1 MTDFLYPVFAM
12 LVGGGLTEYFV
23 KFVFMSEASLF
34 HHDRETLFVEVILPL
49 YIAKTY
55 TYRVPAEWNEQI
67 AVGKR
72 VIIQFGRNKIY
83 AAIVYRM
90 VKEAPLQYEAKYI
103 LNVIDDDPVVDAH
116 QLALWEWL
124 SAYYMCYLGEVMQA
138 ALPAALKMA
147 SETKIVASEQE
158 ELDRNLLSDK
168 GYMVMEALD
177 VAGELTVNDI
187 VKLLG
192 QKSVFPLLKSLFD
205 HGYILISEE
214 IKDRF
219 KPKRKSF
226 LRLSKEFGDGEGI
239 RGLLDSL
246 NRAPKQQDAV
256 LAFLQLRKT
265 KAEIMRQDIMELT
278 GVGAGIIGSLIEKG
292 VFEVDEKVVSR
303 FAGEDLAI
311 TTNFVFNAQQ
321 QRAFD
326 EIKGF
331 FEQRDVV
338 LLHGVTASGKTQLY
352 IRLIEEAIAAGKNAL
367 YLLPEIALTTQIT
380 DRLKLHFGD
389 KLGVYH
395 SKFNDNERA
404 EVWHKVLK
412 GEFKVVVGAR
422 SSVFLP
428 FNNLGLIVVDE
439 EHESS
444 YKQYDPAPRY
454 HARDTAIY
462 LGHVHQAKVLLG
474 SATPS
479 IESYYNAKAGKYGF
493 VELKERFGEAKLPE
507 IQVINIAEE
516 GRKDQMF
523 SYFSGALLQGITDAL
538 ERKEQV
544 ILFQNRRGHTPF
556 VQCSTCG
563 WVAKCVNCDVSL
575 TYHKSSNHLHC
586 HYCGHMEPPIQVCPA
601 CGMPHIESK
610 GFGTERVEEE
620 LELLLPAA
628 RIGRLDLDSTKGK
641 YGFDKVITA
650 FDDHE
655 FDVLIGTQMVAKGLD
670 FGRVSLIGIINADAM
685 INFPDFRA
693 YERAFSLF
701 SQVAGRAGRREKEG
715 RVIVQTHT
723 PNHRV
728 LEQVIEHNYEGMF
741 MTEVKERKNYQYP
754 PFYRLIKM
762 DIRHTDMQYAHD
774 GASRLASLLRA
785 NLGSRVLGPEPPLIS
800 RVRNHFIQ
808 TITLKIE
815 RNNVSIAKVKE
826 FIRQAIV
833 QFEIDKS
840 NKGIR
845 ISIDVDPY

>member
-1 MTDFLYPVFAM
+1 
-12 LVGGGLTEYFV
+12 
-23 KFVFMSEASLF
+23 MSESSLF
-34 HHDRETLFVEVILPL
+34 NTGRETLFVDVILPL

-55 TYRVPAEWNEQI
+55 TYRVPLEWNDDV

-72 VIIQFGRNKIY
+72 VIVQFGRNRIY
-83 AAIVYRM
+83 SAIVYK
-90 VKEAPLQYEAKYI
+90 VLKEAPLGYEAKYI
-103 LNVIDDDPVVDAH
+103 LNVIDEAPIVDEP
-116 QLALWEWL
+116 QLELWKWI
-124 SAYYMCYLGEVMQA
+124 ADYYLCYMGEVMQA

-147 SETKIVASEQE
+147 SETKIIAAEDG
-158 ELDRNLLSDK
+158 ELDRSLLTDK

-177 VAGELTVNDI
+177 LAGELTVNDI
-187 VKLLG
+187 VKILG
-192 QKSVFPLLKSLFD
+192 QKTVFPLLKTLFD
-205 HGYILISEE
+205 QGFVLISEE

-219 KPKRKSF
+219 KPKRKAYLVLGQAFSD
-226 LRLSKEFGDGEGI
+226 EEGK

-256 LAFLQLRKT
+256 IAFMQLRKT
-265 KAEIMRQDIMELT
+265 KEDVSRQDIMEAT
-278 GVGAGIIGSLIEKG
+278 GVSAGVLASLIEKG
-292 VFEVDEKVVSR
+292 VFEIKEKVISR
-303 FAGEDLAI
+303 LGGEDVEIVVDFEFSA
-311 TTNFVFNAQQ
+311 AQND
-321 QRAFD
+321 AFAQ
-326 EIKGF
+326 INSC
-331 FEQRDVV
+331 FEDKDVTV
-338 LLHGVTASGKTQLY
+338 LHGVTASGKTQVY
-352 IRLIEEAIAAGKNAL
+352 IRLIEEAIRKGGTAL

-380 DRLKLHFGD
+380 ERLKLHFGD

-412 GEFKVVVGAR
+412 GEYSVVIGAR

-428 FNNLGLIVVDE
+428 FQNLKLIVVDE

-444 YKQYDPAPRY
+444 YKQYEPAPRY

-462 LGHVHQAKVLLG
+462 LAHLHKAKVLLG

-479 IESYYNAKAGKYGF
+479 IESYYNAKSGKYGL
-493 VELKERFGEAKLPE
+493 VELKERFGTSVLPE
-507 IQVINIAEE
+507 IQVVDVAEA

-523 SYFSGALLQGITDAL
+523 SYFSATLLEEITGAL

-556 VQCSTCG
+556 MQCNTCG

-575 TYHKSSNHLHC
+575 TYHKSTNHLHC
-586 HYCGHMEPPIQVCPA
+586 HYCGHAELPVQVCPG

-620 LELLLPAA
+620 LELLIPQA

-641 YGFDKVITA
+641 YGFDKIITA

-655 FDVLIGTQMVAKGLD
+655 FDILIGTQMVAKGLD

-701 SQVAGRAGRREKEG
+701 SQVAGRAGRREQIGK
-715 RVIVQTHT
+715 VIIQTHT

-728 LEQVIEHNYEGMF
+728 LEQVIAHDFDGMF
-741 MTEVKERKNYQYP
+741 MTEVTERKNYEYP
-754 PFYRLIKM
+754 PFYRLIKV
-762 DIRHTDMQYAHD
+762 DVRHNDMNMAHN
-774 GASRLASLLRA
+774 GATRLASLLRVH
-785 NLGSRVLGPEPPLIS
+785 LGSRVLGPEPPLIS
-800 RVRNHFIQ
+800 RIRNQYIQ

-815 RNNVSIAKVKE
+815 RNNVSIGKVKE
-826 FIRQAIV
+826 LIQQAIL
-833 QFEIDKS
+833 QFQVEKQY
-840 NKGIR
+840 KGSR

>member
-1 MTDFLYPVFAM
+1 
-12 LVGGGLTEYFV
+12 
-23 KFVFMSEASLF
+23 MSETSLF
-34 HHDRETLFVEVILPL
+34 HNDRETLFVDVILPL

-55 TYRVPAEWNEQI
+55 TYRVPLEWNADI
-67 AVGKR
+67 AIGKR
-72 VIIQFGRNKIY
+72 VIVQFGRNKIY
-83 AAIVYRM
+83 AAIIH
-90 VKEAPLQYEAKYI
+90 KISNEAPSSYEAKYI
-103 LNVIDDDPVVDAH
+103 LNVIDDDAVVDAN
-116 QLALWEWL
+116 QLALWEWI

-147 SETKIVASEQE
+147 SETKIAASENVNV
-158 ELDRNLLSDK
+158 DRSLLSDK

-177 VAGELTVNDI
+177 VAGELTINDI

-192 QKSVFPLLKSLFD
+192 QSTVFPLLKKLFD
-205 HGYILISEE
+205 QGYILISEE
-214 IKDRF
+214 IKNRYV
-219 KPKRKSF
+219 PKRKAC
-226 LRLSKEFGDGEGI
+226 LRFAPEFDDAEGI
-239 RGLLDSL
+239 RGMLDSL

-256 LAFLQLRKT
+256 LGFMQLRKAKT
-265 KAEIMRQDIMELT
+265 DITRQDIMEVT
-278 GVGAGIIGSLIEKG
+278 GVSAGIVASLIEKG
-292 VFEVDEKVVSR
+292 VFVVEEKIVSR
-303 FAGEDLAI
+303 LGGEEVEI
-311 TTNFVFNAQQ
+311 TPNFVFNAGQQ
-321 QRAFD
+321 QAFD
-326 EIKGF
+326 QIKGF
-331 FEQRDVV
+331 FETKDVV
-338 LLHGVTASGKTQLY
+338 LLHGVTASGKTQIY
-352 IRLIEEAIAAGKNAL
+352 IRLIEQAIKEGKNAL

-412 GEFKVVVGAR
+412 GEYKVVVGAR

-428 FNNLGLIVVDE
+428 FQHLGLVVVDE

-444 YKQYDPAPRY
+444 YKQYEPAPRY

-462 LGHVHQAKVLLG
+462 LAHLQQAKVLLG

-479 IESYYNAKAGKYGF
+479 IESYYNAKAGKYGL
-493 VELKERFGEAKLPE
+493 VELTERFGESQLPD
-507 IQVINIAEE
+507 IQIVSVEE
-516 GRKDQMF
+516 QGRKDQMF
-523 SYFSGALLQGITDAL
+523 SYFSGILLQGITDAL

-556 VQCSTCG
+556 MQCNTCG

-575 TYHKSSNHLHC
+575 TYHKSTSHLHC
-586 HYCGHMEPPIQVCPA
+586 HYCGHTEPPVQVCPA

-620 LELLLPAA
+620 LELLLPQA
-628 RIGRLDLDSTKGK
+628 RLGRLDLDSTKGK
-641 YGFDKVITA
+641 YGFENIITA
-650 FDDHE
+650 FDNHE
-655 FDVLIGTQMVAKGLD
+655 FDILVGTQMVAKGLD

-701 SQVAGRAGRREKEG
+701 SQVAGRAGRREHKG
-715 RVIVQTHT
+715 KVIIQTHT

-728 LEQVIEHNYEGMF
+728 LEQVIQHDYEGMF

-754 PFYRLIKM
+754 PFYRIIKL
-762 DIRHTDMQYAHD
+762 DVRHTEMQYASD
-774 GASRLASLLRA
+774 AANRLANLLRVQ
-785 NLGSRVLGPEPPLIS
+785 LGNRVLGPEPPLIS

-808 TITLKIE
+808 TVTLKIE
-815 RNNVSIAKVKE
+815 RSNVSITRVKMLVS
-826 FIRQAIV
+826 QAIT
-833 QFEIDKS
+833 QFGMEKQY
-840 NKGIR
+840 KGVR